1 MKKKVMIVNEGK
13 VKAAFEKLQA
23 NPAAFG
29 PVEEALNSMYTKL
42 NLGLNQREK
51 LVLMREIFA
60 ERGTQR
66 AADDPVVP
74 SSCTVSL
81 LAYECTSCPN
91 PIPPAYTVHTC

>member
-42 NLGLNQREK
+42 NLDLNQREK
-51 LVLMREIFA
+51 LALMREIFA
-60 ERGTQR
+60 ELGTQR
-66 AADDPVVP
+66 AADAPVVP
-74 SSCTVSL
+74 SSCTVPLIS
-81 LAYECTSCPN
+81 YQCTSCSN
-91 PIPPAYTVHTC
+91 PIPPSYTVHTC